1 MPRPKKTQAKRL
13 TEVNEAQHAQQD
25 VQANE
30 VNEVK
35 EVNQVGQVQQVVQV
49 EEAKEEKRE
58 DCLICTE
65 ECKTALECSHYIHL
79 KCIAQSGQNTCSICR
94 KEVAFADEDEKTYQA
109 ARQRNEE
116 EKKQRETAESIALAQ
131 QINTEINGRRRR
143 PQREVAMIRVNNRSL
158 EITVQRHDGYLPA
171 DDLMLQLNQ
180 LMFQVSERQRDI
192 TADLRVINLYNVMMD
207 LNSISA
213 HTGLGLREL
222 CGIIENCN

>member
-1 MPRPKKTQAKRL
+1 MPRPKKIQAKRL
-13 TEVNEAQHAQQD
+13 NEVDQVNVAQHAQQ
-25 VQANE
+25 VGQANE
-30 VNEVK
+30 VNQAE
-35 EVNQVGQVQQVVQV
+35 QVD
-49 EEAKEEKRE
+49 ETKEEKRE

-143 PQREVAMIRVNNRSL
+143 QDLAVVRANNRDVQ
-158 EITVQRHDGYLPA
+158 IIVQRNDGYLPA